1 MEISSNF
8 LPLNPGLYSVK
19 ERWNSSQVG
28 FQIDS
33 HLQESFPR
41 VDYAEIAIFNVPEFE
56 GTDNIPSSS
65 ECKIRDAFYR
75 LYFEN
80 LPKIVDL
87 GTLSLMPTRKESFD
101 LIIEVCADLIDN
113 GIIPIIIGGGQDISY
128 AIYKAYAKLEK
139 TITFCSADSTFNIG
153 LPDDKLKSSSFFSKV
168 ISYKPNYLFNYI
180 NLGYQSFFVKPE
192 EVSLLNGL
200 NFELYRLGQ
209 IKNNMHEAE
218 PLLRNTDF
226 LSFDMSS
233 VKSSS
238 FMSNVYSTPN
248 GFDSEEVCKIA
259 RYAGISDK
267 ISCFGIFEYNQE
279 LDLSNQGSQLIS
291 QMIWYFIEGYK
302 SRKNELNPN
311 IENCIKYTIVFEDEQ
326 TEIEFYKSQTSGRWW
341 MGVPF
346 KNPNTG
352 SFDNYFVSCSYD
364 DYQNANKGEI
374 PSRWIKTYNRFL

>member
-1 MEISSNF
+1 
-8 LPLNPGLYSVK
+8 
-19 ERWNSSQVG
+19 
-28 FQIDS
+28 
-33 HLQESFPR
+33 LQESFPK

-56 GTDNIPSSS
+56 GTDNIPSSE

-75 LYFEN
+75 LYFES
-80 LPKIVDL
+80 LPKIADL

-101 LIIEVCADLIDN
+101 LIVEVCANLIDK

-168 ISYKPNYLFNYI
+168 ISYKPNHLFNYI

-192 EVSLLNGL
+192 EVDLLNGL
-200 NFELYRLGQ
+200 NFELHRLGH

-279 LDLSNQGSQLIS
+279 LDGSNQGSQLIS
-291 QMIWYFIEGYK
+291 QMLWYFIEGYK

-311 IENCIKYTIVFEDEQ
+311 IDNCIKYTIAFEDEQ

-352 SFDNYFVSCSYD
+352 SFDNYFVACSYD
-364 DYQNANKGEI
+364 DYQHANKGEI

>member
-19 ERWNSSQVG
+19 ERWNPSQVG

-33 HLQESFPR
+33 HLQESFPK

-75 LYFEN
+75 LYFES
-80 LPKIVDL
+80 LPKIADL

-101 LIIEVCADLIDN
+101 LIIEICTDLIDK

-153 LPDDKLKSSSFFSKV
+153 LPDDKLKASSFFSKV
-168 ISYKPNYLFNYI
+168 ISYKPNHLFNYI

-192 EVSLLNGL
+192 EVDLLNGL
-200 NFELYRLGQ
+200 NFELHRLGH

-279 LDLSNQGSQLIS
+279 LDGSNQGSQLIS

-311 IENCIKYTIVFEDEQ
+311 IENCIKYTIAFEDEQ

-346 KNPNTG
+346 KNSNTG
-352 SFDNYFVSCSYD
+352 SFDNYFVACSYD
-364 DYQNANKGEI
+364 DYQHANKGEI

>member
-1 MEISSNF
+1 
-8 LPLNPGLYSVK
+8 
-19 ERWNSSQVG
+19 
-28 FQIDS
+28 
-33 HLQESFPR
+33 
-41 VDYAEIAIFNVPEFE
+41 
-56 GTDNIPSSS
+56 
-65 ECKIRDAFYR
+65 
-75 LYFEN
+75 
-80 LPKIVDL
+80 VDL
-87 GTLSLMPTRKESFD
+87 GTLILMPTRKESFD
-101 LIIEVCADLIDN
+101 LIVEVCANLIDK

-168 ISYKPNYLFNYI
+168 ISYKPNHLFNYI

-192 EVSLLNGL
+192 EVDLLNGL
-200 NFELYRLGQ
+200 NFELLRLGH
-209 IKNNMHEAE
+209 IKNNMHESE

-279 LDLSNQGSQLIS
+279 LDGSNQGSQLIS
-291 QMIWYFIEGYK
+291 QMLWYFIEGYK

-311 IENCIKYTIVFEDEQ
+311 IDNCIKYTIAFEDEQ

-352 SFDNYFVSCSYD
+352 SFDNYFVACSYD
-364 DYQNANKGEI
+364 DYQHANKGEI